1 MNLTSVWKSAVV
13 FVGVLLLSRN
23 IYVLTHQN
31 SNSTS
36 NSNNQPQDF
45 PESVLDSPVSDVDL
59 LSEQLNTKKGPLPFN
74 KSNPAARIFFAKT
87 PHSAG
92 ATLQN
97 IFFRHGFEEKL
108 LFGLPKSLFSGKG
121 VKESFKPGFNRG
133 RLFEITDVYPIDET
147 DLYNEEFRQRFDMI
161 VHPMMVSNKH
171 VEAIMPKK
179 SDDNDEKEK
188 FLKITSLRDPVSF
201 FTTMFVHHANDFKL
215 IENSAITA
223 DVDFES
229 FKQGTMSDEEFKGT
243 IAAFLQHPSF
253 YFTKVKEIFFVNL

>member
-31 SNSTS
+31 SISDSNTKS
-36 NSNNQPQDF
+36 NSNNQLQDF
-45 PESVLDSPVSDVDL
+45 PESVLDSPVSDVAL
-59 LSEQLNTKKGPLPFN
+59 LSVQLNTKKGPLPFN

-147 DLYNEEFRQRFDMI
+147 DLYNEEFRQRFDMGQLAHI
-161 VHPMMVSNKH
+161 SGKPWH
-171 VEAIMPKK
+171 
-179 SDDNDEKEK
+179 
-188 FLKITSLRDPVSF
+188 
-201 FTTMFVHHANDFKL
+201 
-215 IENSAITA
+215 
-223 DVDFES
+223 
-229 FKQGTMSDEEFKGT
+229 G
-243 IAAFLQHPSF
+243 
-253 YFTKVKEIFFVNL
+253 